1 MKKLDPFKY
10 DLFPRDDEDE
20 EEDEDYFEM
29 EVPKLS
35 DEIRLPKMEN
45 ENVRRPTDTRNP
57 GRIPQLGN
65 HVFSLVGANSI
76 IFGR

>member
-10 DLFPRDDEDE
+10 DLFPRDDEDD

-29 EVPKLS
+29 EIPKLP
-35 DEIRLPKMEN
+35 DEIQLPKMEN
-45 ENVRRPTDTRNP
+45 ENVRRPVDTWNP

-65 HVFSLVGANSI
+65 HVFSLVGSNSV